1 MDNNFIINEIDIDK
15 NHLDNFVL
23 ETEEGTKKMKEAFHA
38 KAVADKNDYINT
50 RKDVF
55 SFYQACIYD
64 ELNRRVNNMK
74 PEDLTESF
82 ANRYKEIDKELYII
96 KLNNSYM
103 NSSYKLGLEFLLS
116 QISSNISLDTLK
128 DILDRILNVLR
139 DAGIKISIKDFKYT
153 MYCEKFMTVYFNDVS
168 NLEDTFHKL
177 FFECPNLV
185 LQLKYSIKEIIK
197 DHEKELD
204 VYTNKLLDD
213 YLKEEGSTKDTILN
227 KYISDKRKYDEDY
240 SHYDFNNLDIFLSGK
255 KKIADYLDGAG
266 KDKIFNT
273 YDVKA
278 DFNSEDDKYKADFN
292 KNCEELYNELLLLK
306 DYYRYEDIIKDLI
319 KKYDTVDKSITEYTK
334 LEKDLKKE
342 DGKRAKLYSSYL
354 KTIGVGFLARKN
366 RDKEKIVCLDMNKEI
381 DTIIKMNADLDK
393 YKISVNMKKYLNNAS
408 SIYDFFIVGFTNYP
422 YLETQFNSMFSE
434 DDEGYTL
441 ESECDRYFRFLTNPY
456 NDFLR
461 NIRAL
466 TDYDITSILSEKYK
480 LLGLNIKDE
489 DFKSE
494 TLDVTISNI
503 EYIKLINDANNSK
516 LNINNINFMYNVT
529 NLSPIDENPYIEQNK
544 DVL

>member
-82 ANRYKEIDKELYII
+82 ANRNKEIDKELYII

>member
-1 MDNNFIINEIDIDK
+1 MDNYIINEIDIDK

-23 ETEEGTKKMKEAFHA
+23 DTEEGTKKMKEAFHT
-38 KAVADKNDYINT
+38 KAAADKNDYINT

-55 SFYQACIYD
+55 SFYQASIYD

-82 ANRYKEIDKELYII
+82 NNRNSELDKDLYII

-128 DILDRILNVLR
+128 DILDRILNVFR
-139 DAGIKISIKDFKYT
+139 SAGINISIKDFKYT
-153 MYCEKFMTVYFNDVS
+153 MYCEKFMTEYFKES
-168 NLEDTFHKL
+168 ANLEDTFHRL

-185 LQLKYSIKEIIK
+185 LQLKYNIKKIIK

-204 VYTNKLLDD
+204 IYTNKLLDQ
-213 YLKEEGSTKDTILN
+213 YLAEEGCTKEDILK
-227 KYISDKRKYDEDY
+227 KYITDKRKYDDDY
-240 SHYDFNNLDIFLSGK
+240 SHYDFNNLDVFLSGK

-273 YDVKA
+273 YDVKD
-278 DFNSEDDKYKADFN
+278 DFNSEDDKYKADFY

-319 KKYDTVDKSITEYTK
+319 KKYDTLDKSITEYTK
-334 LEKDLKKE
+334 LEKDMKKE
-342 DGKRAKLYSSYL
+342 DGKREKLYSSYL

-381 DTIIKMNADLDK
+381 DEIIKMDTDLDK

-422 YLETQFNSMFSE
+422 YLETQFNTMFSE

-461 NIRAL
+461 NVRAL
-466 TDYDITSILSEKYK
+466 TNYDITNILSEKYK
-480 LLGLNIKDE
+480 LLGLDIKDE

-516 LNINNINFMYNVT
+516 LNISNINFMYNVT
-529 NLSPIDENPYIEQNK
+529 NLSPIDENPYLEQNK

>member
-1 MDNNFIINEIDIDK
+1 MDNFIINEIDIDK

-23 ETEEGTKKMKEAFHA
+23 DTEEGTKKMKEAFHA
-38 KAVADKNDYINT
+38 KAAQEKNDYINT

-64 ELNRRVNNMK
+64 ELNRRVKNMQ

-82 ANRYKEIDKELYII
+82 DNRNKELDKYLYII

-128 DILDRILNVLR
+128 DILDRILSVFR
-139 DAGIKISIKDFKYT
+139 SAGINITIKDFKYT
-153 MYCEKFMTVYFNDVS
+153 MYCEKFMTEYFKES
-168 NLEDTFHKL
+168 ANLEDTFHRL

-185 LQLKYSIKEIIK
+185 LQLKYNIKKIIK

-204 VYTNKLLDD
+204 IYTNKLLDQ
-213 YLKEEGSTKDTILN
+213 YLKEENCTKDDILK
-227 KYISDKRKYDEDY
+227 KYISDKRKYDDDY

-266 KDKIFNT
+266 KEKIFNT
-273 YDVKA
+273 YDIKD
-278 DFNSEDDKYKADFN
+278 DFNSEDEKYKADFY

-319 KKYDTVDKSITEYTK
+319 KKYEGIDKSITDYTK
-334 LEKDLKKE
+334 LEKDLNKE
-342 DGKRAKLYSSYL
+342 DGKREKLYSSYL

-366 RDKEKIVCLDMNKEI
+366 REKEKIVCLDMNKEI
-381 DTIIKMNADLDK
+381 DTIIKMDTDLDK
-393 YKISVNMKKYLNNAS
+393 YKISVNMKKYLNDAS

-422 YLETQFNSMFSE
+422 YLETQFNTMFSE

-461 NIRAL
+461 NVRAL
-466 TDYDITSILSEKYK
+466 TNYDIANILSEKYK
-480 LLGLNIKDE
+480 LLGLEIKDE

-516 LNINNINFMYNVT
+516 LSINNINFMYNVT
-529 NLSPIDENPYIEQNK
+529 NISPIEENPYIEQNK

>member
-1 MDNNFIINEIDIDK
+1 MDNFIINEIDIDK

-23 ETEEGTKKMKEAFHA
+23 DTEEGTKKMKEAFHA
-38 KAVADKNDYINT
+38 KAANEKNEYIAG

-64 ELNRRVNNMK
+64 ELNRRVKNMQ

-82 ANRYKEIDKELYII
+82 ANRKQELDKDLYII
-96 KLNNSYM
+96 KLNNHYM

-116 QISSNISLDTLK
+116 QISSDISLDTLK
-128 DILDRILNVLR
+128 DILDRIMAVFKN
-139 DAGIKISIKDFKYT
+139 AGMNINIKDFKYT
-153 MYCEKFMTVYFNDVS
+153 MYCEKFMTVYFNDIA
-168 NLEDTFHKL
+168 NLEETFHRL

-185 LQLKYSIKEIIK
+185 LQLKYNIKKIIK

-204 VYTNKLLDD
+204 LYTNKLLDQ
-213 YLKEEGSTKDTILN
+213 YLKEEGSTREDILN
-227 KYISDKRKYDEDY
+227 KYITNKRQYDEDY
-240 SHYDFNNLDIFLSGK
+240 SHYDFDNLNVFLSGK

-273 YDVKA
+273 YDIKD
-278 DFNSEDDKYKADFN
+278 DFNSEDDKYKADFY

-319 KKYDTVDKSITEYTK
+319 KKYADLDKSSTEYSK
-334 LEKDLKKE
+334 LEKEMSKE
-342 DGKRAKLYSSYL
+342 DGKRSKLYASYL

-381 DTIIKMNADLDK
+381 DNIIKMDTDLDK
-393 YKISVNMKKYLNNAS
+393 YKISVNMKKYLNDAS

-461 NIRAL
+461 NVRAL
-466 TDYDITSILSEKYK
+466 TNYDITNILAEKYK
-480 LLGLNIKDE
+480 LLGLDIKDE
-489 DFKSE
+489 DFKAE

-503 EYIKLINDANNSK
+503 EYIKLINDTNNSK

-529 NLSPIDENPYIEQNK
+529 NISPIDENPYIEQNK